1 MRAHNRSLSRQ
12 ELIIRHRKKRG
23 CPLDL
28 TSHIHQYVRTYNS
41 PVVPQ
46 IKIEPSNY
54 LDVNLGLDQEDE
66 LDGLD
71 NEEEFGN
78 EEEEFDDEDEDEEE
92 GEDDDDDDDE
102 DYKPGSDLISGSYDE
117 FL

>member
-78 EEEEFDDEDEDEEE
+78 EEEEFEDEDEDGE
-92 GEDDDDDDDE
+92 GEGTVDNNN
-102 DYKPGSDLISGSYDE
+102 
-117 FL
+117 